1 MHYFEIPKKLIKPGR
16 KLLWLALSSFSL
28 FIIYIIFK
36 SYGVT
41 LLDVSPANEAAFLLL
56 ITACFVIACM
66 QTEQNGSFIV
76 KTDNKK
82 IGEDHV

>member
-1 MHYFEIPKKLIKPGR
+1 MHVFDIPKQPAKPGR
-16 KLLWLALSSFSL
+16 KLLWLALSSLSI
-28 FIIYIIFK
+28 FILNIVFK

-41 LLDVSPANEAAFLLL
+41 VLDVSPANEAAFLLL

-66 QTEQNGSFIV
+66 QTEENGSLT

-82 IGEDHV
+82 NRRRSC